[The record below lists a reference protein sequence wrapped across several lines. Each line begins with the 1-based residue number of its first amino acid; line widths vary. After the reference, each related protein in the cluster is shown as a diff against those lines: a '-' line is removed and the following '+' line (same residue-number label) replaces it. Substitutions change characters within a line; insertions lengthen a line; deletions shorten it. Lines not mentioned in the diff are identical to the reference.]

1 MDLEW
6 QAPKETYGALKGYRV
21 RYGRKNGPD
30 PLTDILIR
38 DPNVQHQE
46 ISGLEK
52 GIEYEF
58 RVAGMNN
65 VGAGQEMIL
74 TYLTPEGVPTD
85 SPKNISW
92 RFQTPDVVEIVY
104 DPPPEPSRN
113 GQIILYEIQFWKG
126 ADPNQKK
133 VRSTTSR
140 KAVFANLDDNTEYK
154 FSVRANTRKGYGP
167 WSTQQTFR
175 TDRNIVRAPL
185 GLKAMATSESSLE
198 VRFLIHTVTLNTLFV
213 CRGGSNSL
221 HFLLY

>member
-1 MDLEW
+1 M
-6 QAPKETYGALKGYRV
+6 LKYCQF
-21 RYGRKNGPD
+21 YMSHSFLKFACFFCF
-30 PLTDILIR
+30 LKILMY
-38 DPNVQHQE
+38 
-46 ISGLEK
+46 K
-52 GIEYEF
+52 GHCKKSIYQMLPGF
-58 RVAGMNN
+58 LIPGMNA
-65 VGAGQEMIL
+65 VGPGQEMIL

-104 DPPPEPSRN
+104 DSPPEPSRN

-198 VRFLIHTVTLNTLFV
+198 VR
-213 CRGGSNSL
+213 
-221 HFLLY
+221 